1 LALFINTSKGLKLFP
16 KDISFEEKRTF
27 RLHLAYSIIEGFI
40 LGALALN
47 EFVFIKSLKGSN
59 LQLGI
64 LFQLSM
70 VVFVL
75 LIFVN
80 EFVKRIK
87 NRRTFLRWV
96 GIVTRFPLLLLV
108 FFPRT
113 PETLEG
119 ASVYH
124 LLFLLIFLIYYL
136 AALFVNPTI
145 NLLLKN
151 NYHGHNF
158 SSLYSYATSINKIV
172 MLVTT
177 FFYGIYLDLDPFAF
191 TVILPVSGC
200 LGMVSI
206 FFLSEIHFLQSE
218 IDYQKTTF
226 GKSLGGSIKNMYRI
240 LRDNPPYLHFEISF
254 MIYGFSF
261 MTTFALITI
270 FFDDIL
276 NLNYSSVA
284 FYKNAYNIL
293 AILLLPLF
301 GRLMGKLDPRQFGV
315 ITYSALGL
323 YLFFLAITEFFPFYT
338 EVFGIK
344 LYFTLIFYIIFHGF
358 FAATM
363 SLLWNIGSAYFAN
376 NNEVEIYQS
385 THLFLTGIRAITAP
399 LSGIFLYE
407 KFGFTI
413 TFAIAILVLLL
424 AILVLLW
431 SYRHDKIHISKA

>member
-1 LALFINTSKGLKLFP
+1 MKLFP
-16 KDISFEEKRTF
+16 KDINFEEKRTF
-27 RLHLAYSIIEGFI
+27 RLHLAYSVIEGFI

-59 LQLGI
+59 LELGI
-64 LFQLSM
+64 LFQISM

-80 EFVKRIK
+80 EFVKRIR

-96 GIVTRFPLLLLV
+96 GIVTRFPLLFLV

-119 ASVYH
+119 TSVYH
-124 LLFLLIFLIYYL
+124 MLFLLIFLIYYL

-151 NYHGHNF
+151 NYRGHNF
-158 SSLYSYATSINKIV
+158 GSLYSYATSINKII

-177 FFYGIYLDLDPFAF
+177 FFYGLFLDFDPFAF
-191 TVILPVSGC
+191 TVILPVSGL

-206 FFLSEIHFLQSE
+206 FFLSEIHFSPTG
-218 IDYQKTTF
+218 IVHQKTTF
-226 GKSLGGSIKNMYRI
+226 IKSVGGSIKNMYRI

-270 FFDDIL
+270 FFYDLL

-301 GRLMGKLDPRQFGV
+301 GKLMGKLDPRQFGV

-338 EVFGIK
+338 EIFGIK

-376 NNEVEIYQS
+376 NNEADIYQS

-413 TFAIAILVLLL
+413 TFTIAVFVLLL

-431 SYRHDKIHISKA
+431 SYRHDKIQISKVY